1 MADEK
6 TTVKEK
12 TQGAEQPKKE
22 GKFIT
27 FCKNLPR
34 NIATPFKNMWHELK
48 QVTWPT
54 KKDLVNYT
62 CIVLVFMVFMGVV
75 IGLLDMGAS
84 KLVTAISSLKD
95 TGDVEAHDHD
105 HDANDAGDDN
115 LPDGVTEPDAND
127 TVTDTAS
134 EQPAATETPQPET
147 TAPAEGGS
155 TETPA
160 VSLPTQEQVEQA
172 AGSLYSAAS
181 TVLDAILGAS
191 GN

>member
-1 MADEK
+1 
-6 TTVKEK
+6 
-12 TQGAEQPKKE
+12 
-22 GKFIT
+22 
-27 FCKNLPR
+27 
-34 NIATPFKNMWHELK
+34 MWHELK

-54 KKDLVNYT
+54 KKDLINYT

-134 EQPAATETPQPET
+134 EQPAATE
-147 TAPAEGGS
+147 APAN
-155 TETPA
+155 
-160 VSLPTQEQVEQA
+160 
-172 AGSLYSAAS
+172 
-181 TVLDAILGAS
+181 